1 MRPEPLSA
9 RETAR
14 YILFVL
20 WLLLAVCGFS
30 LVARHFGGQ

>member
-20 WLLLAVCGFS
+20 WLLLICGFS
-30 LVARHFGGQ
+30 LVARYFGG

>member
-20 WLLLAVCGFS
+20 LLLLMVCGLS
-30 LVARHFGGQ
+30 LIARYFGG

>member
-20 WLLLAVCGFS
+20 WLLLMVCGLS
-30 LVARHFGGQ
+30 LIARYFGG